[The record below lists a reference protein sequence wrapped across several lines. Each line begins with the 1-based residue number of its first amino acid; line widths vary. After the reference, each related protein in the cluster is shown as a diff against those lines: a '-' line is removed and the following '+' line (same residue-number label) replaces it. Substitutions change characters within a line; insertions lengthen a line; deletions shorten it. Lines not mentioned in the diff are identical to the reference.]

1 MEESKTK
8 TIEER
13 LQEGFESA
21 VQRMTT
27 NYQTLEIG
35 AKARFV
41 SYLEGLVSGSLQR
54 ETITNDQIYK
64 REDRYIIEI
73 KSFGLNLKE
82 FRKSIRL
89 TQSELSD
96 LLNKLPNKSRKYHRT
111 FIAKLEAQKLKSTS
125 GPRCAT
131 VDEMRRDIYEIAK
144 EYSENFDESLEY
156 KYVETPK
163 SEDAQYFLKIRKDL
177 GLTQRALAKE
187 LNKLPERAL
196 NYSYVKIHSYETNP
210 TPRKVN
216 LIRRDF
222 EILKQKL
229 TSPII
234 TSSH

>member
-111 FIAKLEAQKLKSTS
+111 FIAKIETGKIVRTS

-144 EYSENFDESLEY
+144 EYSKNFDESLEY

-163 SEDAQYFLKIRKDL
+163 SEDA
-177 GLTQRALAKE
+177 
-187 LNKLPERAL
+187 
-196 NYSYVKIHSYETNP
+196 
-210 TPRKVN
+210 
-216 LIRRDF
+216 
-222 EILKQKL
+222 
-229 TSPII
+229 
-234 TSSH
+234 